1 MRGLTPGLLF
11 RFEDGTALTRPA
23 LVRELRRA
31 LLAAGVDASPYS
43 GHSFLIGAATT
54 AAAVGVEDSVIKI
67 LGRWQSSAY
76 TQYVRVPRDKLA
88 EVTSRL
94 AS

>member
-1 MRGLTPGLLF
+1 MRGLAPGPLF
-11 RFEDGTALTRPA
+11 RFEDGTALTWAA

-31 LLAAGVDASPYS
+31 LQAAGVDASPYS
-43 GHSFLIGAATT
+43 GHSFRIGPATT

-67 LGRWQSSAY
+67 LGCWQSSAY
-76 TQYVRVPRDKLA
+76 TQYVRVLRDKLA
-88 EVTSRL
+88 EVSSWL

>member
-1 MRGLTPGLLF
+1 MRGLTPGPLF

-23 LVRELRRA
+23 LVREIRRA

-43 GHSFLIGAATT
+43 GHSFRIGAATT

-88 EVTSRL
+88 EVSSRL